1 MHGKNATERLSA
13 DEAGIAR
20 AVAVLR
26 EGGNVAVPTETVYG
40 LAARADDPQAV
51 AAIFAAKGRP
61 SFNPLI
67 VHVADMAT
75 AETLADLDKRARLLA
90 RAFWPGP
97 LTLVL
102 PVSNAAALAPAVT
115 AGLDTVALRCPAHP
129 VMQQVLAGL
138 GQPLAAPSANRSE
151 TVSPTAADHVLA
163 TLDGRIDGIIDGGE
177 SARGLEST
185 IVAIDPDGGWSMLR
199 PGPITECEIAAVLG
213 EAPQPDAGGIRAPG
227 QLARHYAPGKPLR
240 LAAREAR
247 EGEFLLGFGNIAGDW
262 SLSPSGDLAEAAARL
277 YAGLHRAAAAKETKI
292 AVAPIPGEGLG
303 RAINDR
309 LRRAAA

>member
-13 DEAGIAR
+13 DKAGIAR
-20 AVAVLR
+20 AIALLR

-67 VHVADMAT
+67 VHVPDMAT
-75 AETLADLDKRARLLA
+75 AETIADLDERARLLA
-90 RAFWPGP
+90 RVFWPGP
-97 LTLVL
+97 LTLVI
-102 PVSNAAALAPAVT
+102 PASKAALLAPAVT

-129 VMQQVLAGL
+129 VMQQVLTGL
-138 GQPLAAPSANRSE
+138 GHPLAAPSANRSE
-151 TVSPTAADHVLA
+151 TVSPTAAEHVLS
-163 TLDGRIDGIIDGGE
+163 TLDGRIDGIIDGGRSE
-177 SARGLEST
+177 RGLEST
-185 IVAIDPDGGWSMLR
+185 IVAMSPGGGWSLLR
-199 PGPITECEIAAVLG
+199 PGPITVSDVAAVLG
-213 EAPQPDAGGIRAPG
+213 KAPEPDAGGIRAPG

-247 EGEFLLGFGNIAGDW
+247 DGEFLLGFGCVAGHW

-277 YAGLHRAAAAKETKI
+277 YAGLHRAAEAKEARI
-292 AVAPIPGEGLG
+292 AVAPIPEEGLG